1 MAMMND
7 DSVVTYLTSMRNL
20 SLGRLW
26 SSFGKFE
33 GAHIMDNQLPV
44 SVSAFDDLLSTAAVL

>member
-1 MAMMND
+1 MDND

-44 SVSAFDDLLSTAAVL
+44 SVSAFDDLLSTAAL